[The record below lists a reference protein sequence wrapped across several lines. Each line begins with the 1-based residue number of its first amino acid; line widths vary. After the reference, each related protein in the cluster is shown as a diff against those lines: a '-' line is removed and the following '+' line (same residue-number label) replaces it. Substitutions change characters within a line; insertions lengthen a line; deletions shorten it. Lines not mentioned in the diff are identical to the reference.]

1 MRKSIFGFSQER
13 AIELGL
19 DAKDLL
25 ILRYIHDFVE
35 SGKMIEREIDGKI
48 YYWIKSQIVLDRLP
62 ILKIGGSIVL
72 RRRLKNLVE
81 LNILEYK
88 LIKNGGTYCYY
99 RMGNEFYNLLYKK
112 VTNSKENKGTT
123 NKYMGVASKVRPKD
137 NYIKNTLVKDNIN
150 SVAEEVINYL
160 NKLVG
165 TNYNFRT
172 SSILN
177 LIEKRI
183 NEGYEASDLK
193 KVIKKKYYEWKDTEY
208 EKYLIPSTLFNDDR
222 FDEYLN
228 QKENKEVSSVNQ
240 ACYEEFVFD

>member
-25 ILRYIHDFVE
+25 ILKYIYDFVE
-35 SGKMIEREIDGKI
+35 SGKMIEREIDGKV
-48 YYWIKSQIVLDRLP
+48 YYWIKSQTLLYTLP
-62 ILKIGGSIVL
+62 VLKIGGGIVL

-88 LIKNGGTYCYY
+88 LIKKGGTYCFY
-99 RMGNEFYNLLYKK
+99 RMSDEFYNLLYKK
-112 VTNSKENKGTT
+112 ATNQKENKGKT
-123 NKYMGVASKVRPKD
+123 NKYVELNSKVKPKD

-150 SVAEEVINYL
+150 SVAEEVTNYL

-165 TNYNFRT
+165 TNYNFKS

-177 LIEKRI
+177 LIEKRV

-208 EKYLIPSTLFNDDR
+208 EKYLRPSTLFNDDR

>member
-25 ILRYIHDFVE
+25 ILKYIYDFVE
-35 SGKMIEREIDGKI
+35 SGKMIERESDGKV
-48 YYWIKSQIVLDRLP
+48 YYWIKSQTLLDTLP
-62 ILKIGGSIVL
+62 VLKIGGGIVL

-88 LIKNGGTYCYY
+88 LIKKGGTYCFY
-99 RMGNEFYNLLYKK
+99 RMSDEFYNLLYKK
-112 VTNSKENKGTT
+112 ATNQKENKGKT
-123 NKYMGVASKVRPKD
+123 NKYVGLNSKVKPKD

-165 TNYNFRT
+165 TKYNYRS

-208 EKYLIPSTLFNDDR
+208 EKYLRPSTLFNDDR

-228 QKENKEVSSVNQ
+228 QKENKTVSSVNQ

>member
-1 MRKSIFGFSQER
+1 M
-13 AIELGL
+13 
-19 DAKDLL
+19 
-25 ILRYIHDFVE
+25 
-35 SGKMIEREIDGKI
+35 EREIDGKL
-48 YYWIKSQIVLDRLP
+48 YYWIKSQTLLDTLP
-62 ILKIGGSIVL
+62 VLKIGGGVVL

-88 LIKNGGTYCYY
+88 LIKKGGMYCYY
-99 RMGNEFYNLLYKK
+99 RMGDEFYNLLYKK
-112 VTNSKENKGTT
+112 VTNSKEIKGTT
-123 NKYMGVASKVRPKD
+123 NKYGGLNSKVKPKD

-150 SVAEEVINYL
+150 SIAEEVINYL

-165 TNYNFRT
+165 TNYNYRS

-193 KVIKKKYYEWKDTEY
+193 KVIKKKYYAWKDTEY
-208 EKYLIPSTLFNDDR
+208 EKYLRPSTLFNDNR

-228 QKENKEVSSVNQ
+228 QKDNKEAGAVNQ

>member
-35 SGKMIEREIDGKI
+35 SGRMFEREIDGKI
-48 YYWIKSQIVLDRLP
+48 YYWIKSQIVLDSLP
-62 ILKIGGSIVL
+62 ILKISGGLVL
-72 RRRLKNLVE
+72 RKRLKNLVE

-88 LIKNGGTYCYY
+88 LIKKGGTYCFY
-99 RMGNEFYNLLYKK
+99 RISDEFYNLLYKK
-112 VTNSKENKGTT
+112 VTNSKETKGAT
-123 NKYMGVASKVRPKD
+123 NKYVGVASKVQPKD

-150 SVAEEVINYL
+150 SIAEEVINYL

-165 TNYNFRT
+165 ANYNYRS

-177 LIEKRI
+177 LIERRI

-193 KVIKKKYYEWKDTEY
+193 KVITKKYYEWKDTEY
-208 EKYLIPSTLFNDDR
+208 EKYLRPSTLFNDNR

-228 QKENKEVSSVNQ
+228 QKDNKEASAVNQ

>member
-25 ILRYIHDFVE
+25 ILKYIYDFVE
-35 SGKMIEREIDGKI
+35 SGKMVEREIDGKI
-48 YYWIKSQIVLDRLP
+48 YYWIKSQIVLDTLP

-99 RMGNEFYNLLYKK
+99 RLGDEFHNLLYKK
-112 VTNSKENKGTT
+112 VTNSKEIKGTT

-150 SVAEEVINYL
+150 SIAEEVINYL

-165 TNYNFRT
+165 TNYNFRS

-183 NEGYEASDLK
+183 NEGYEAYNLK
-193 KVIKKKYYEWKDTEY
+193 KVIKKKYYEWKDTKY
-208 EKYLIPSTLFNDDR
+208 EKYLRPSTLFNDDR

-228 QKENKEVSSVNQ
+228 QKENKEVISVNQ

>member
-1 MRKSIFGFSQER
+1 MRKSILGFSQER

-25 ILRYIHDFVE
+25 ILRYIHDFVV

-48 YYWIKSQIVLDRLP
+48 YYWIKSQTLLDTLP
-62 ILKIGGSIVL
+62 VLKIGGGVVL

-88 LIKNGGTYCYY
+88 LIKKGGTYCFY
-99 RMGNEFYNLLYKK
+99 RMSNEFYNLLYKK
-112 VTNSKENKGTT
+112 VTNSKETKGTT
-123 NKYMGVASKVRPKD
+123 NKYVGVDSKVKPKD
-137 NYIKNTLVKDNIN
+137 NYVKNTLVKDNIN
-150 SVAEEVINYL
+150 SIAEEVINYL

-165 TNYNFRT
+165 ANYNYR
-172 SSILN
+172 SLSILN
-177 LIEKRI
+177 LIERRV

-193 KVIKKKYYEWKDTEY
+193 KVIKRKYYEWKDTEY
-208 EKYLIPSTLFNDDR
+208 EKYLRPSTLFNDDR
-222 FDEYLN
+222 FHEYLN
-228 QKENKEVSSVNQ
+228 QKDNKEVSAVNQ